1 VISDSFEDK
10 HRGRAVGYFYGGQQ
24 PGGIVHRT
32 GGRAVL
38 RLLRLVLL
46 PFGIGYFIGTVTG
59 GWLVSSLDR
68 VLPRRGRVGVPQ
80 GDQMLFAV
88 IAFWVMVVL
97 MLVNAAVISAL
108 YATYPRDRARVFV
121 TLEDRRVRVLT
132 QDS

>member
-1 VISDSFEDK
+1 MAQPGDLDRRIIGAGPIANTLISDSFEDK

-32 GGRAVL
+32 GDRAVL

-68 VLPRRGRVGVPQ
+68 VLPRRGRV
-80 GDQMLFAV
+80 
-88 IAFWVMVVL
+88 AFL
-97 MLVNAAVISAL
+97 R
-108 YATYPRDRARVFV
+108 ATRCCLP
-121 TLEDRRVRVLT
+121 
-132 QDS
+132 